1 MGTCLGN
8 LQCPSYFSVE
18 RLCGYTTK
26 KKITKAIN
34 VSLAKDQARK
44 TFLLVHT
51 IAGIYASNG
60 LFSDVFGIGNKQQ
73 WWIELDVHWVI
84 LGFFLTGSSTETII
98 LNGVSLEVP
107 WHVFIVFTV
116 GKECPF
122 SPSWDEALILFSE
135 RSELQEVISFA
146 VAQLLLSLS
155 RCWTHDLQSYLPS
168 WSVCNS
174 VPAMLW
180 TGWRGHVRQIET
192 TEKPFHRVCRV
203 EWIVL
208 SATILT
214 DRAPHPAY
222 LV

>member
-1 MGTCLGN
+1 MGTHLGN

-18 RLCGYTTK
+18 LCGYSTK

-34 VSLAKDQARK
+34 VPLAKDQARK

-60 LFSDVFGIGNKQQ
+60 LFSDVFGIGHKQQ

-84 LGFFLTGSSTETII
+84 LGSFLTGSSTETII

-116 GKECPF
+116 GEECPF
-122 SPSWDEALILFSE
+122 TPSWDEALIFFSE
-135 RSELQEVISFA
+135 RRELQEVISFA

-155 RCWTHDLQSYLPS
+155 RCWTHDVQRYFRL
-168 WSVCNS
+168 
-174 VPAMLW
+174 
-180 TGWRGHVRQIET
+180 
-192 TEKPFHRVCRV
+192 FH
-203 EWIVL
+203 
-208 SATILT
+208 SAILCQPCCELGGK
-214 DRAPHPAY
+214 A
-222 LV
+222 V